1 MTLTTTPPDELAD
14 LSAPFSVAAES
25 QVVVAPE
32 RPGPGS
38 WAGAPSALLHDGLIY
53 LAYRLRR
60 PIGQGRGFANV
71 VARSRDGVRFE
82 TVATFGKDA
91 FGAESLERPALA
103 VTADGTW
110 RAYISAATRGT
121 KHWRVHLVEAAT
133 PEGLA
138 TATPRTILPGSAEL
152 AVKDPVVVQHE
163 GRWHLW
169 ASCHPLDEPEATD
182 RMTSEYASSDDGV
195 AWTWHGTALRGRA
208 GNWDARGT
216 RVSAVRLDRAEP
228 IAYYDGRA
236 TAEENWEERTGVA
249 HIAELGSFEAIGD
262 APIAM
267 SPYGLGGL
275 RYVSALQLP
284 DGDTRLYYEVTRP
297 DGAHE
302 LRTTLVA
309 DA

>member
-1 MTLTTTPPDELAD
+1 MSLTTSPID
-14 LSAPFSVAAES
+14 LRAPFSPQARS

-32 RPGPGS
+32 GSGPGS
-38 WAGAPSALLHDGLIY
+38 WAGAPSALLQDGIFY

-60 PIGQGRGFANV
+60 PIGHGRGFANI

-82 TVATFGKDA
+82 TVTTLLKEA
-91 FGAESLERPALA
+91 FAAESLERPAIA
-103 VTADGTW
+103 VTPEGTW
-110 RAYISAATRGT
+110 RAYISAATPGT
-121 KHWRVHLVEAAT
+121 KHWRVDLIEAPT

-138 TATPRTILPGSAEL
+138 TATPRTILPGSAAL
-152 AVKDPVVVQHE
+152 AVKDPVVVQHG

-169 ASCHPLDEPEATD
+169 ASCHPLDDPEATD

-195 AWTWHGTALRGRA
+195 AWTWHGTALRGRP
-208 GNWDARGT
+208 GQWDARGT
-216 RVSAVRLDRAEP
+216 RVAAVRLDQDEP

-249 HIAELGSFEAIGD
+249 RIADLGTFEALGD
-262 APIAM
+262 APVGT

-275 RYVSALQLP
+275 RYVSAVRLP
-284 DGDTRLYYEVTRP
+284 GGDSRLYYEVTRA

-302 LRTTLVA
+302 LRTSLVKG
-309 DA
+309 